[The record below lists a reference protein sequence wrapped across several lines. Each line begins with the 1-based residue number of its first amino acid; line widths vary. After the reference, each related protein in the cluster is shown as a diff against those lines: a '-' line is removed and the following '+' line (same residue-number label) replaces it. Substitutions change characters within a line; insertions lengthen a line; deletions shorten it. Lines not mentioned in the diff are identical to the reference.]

1 MVYLLVALLVL
12 SADLIIKSKIVEIP
26 ETGFPIEKCNGKIK
40 FVRAYNEGMANN
52 LMEQEPD
59 KVKKI
64 SSIVLIVFTILSLP
78 MLFSKKTRKIRKFG
92 IGLIIGG
99 AASNV
104 ADRYVRGKVVD
115 YVQFDFGKSDR
126 ISRMTY
132 NLADFCIIAGTIMYG
147 LGKRKKKKRH

>member
-1 MVYLLVALLVL
+1 MVYLLVSLLVL

-26 ETGFPIEKCNGKIK
+26 NAGFPIEKCNGKIK

-64 SSIVLIVFTILSLP
+64 SSIVLIIFTILSVPL
-78 MLFSKKTRKIRKFG
+78 LFSKKTRKIRKLG
-92 IGLIIGG
+92 IGLVIGG

-132 NLADFCIIAGTIMYG
+132 NLADFCIIAGTVMYG